1 MVEVGT
7 RDGIYSQ
14 CVLLW
19 KQVSHLQADSCAK
32 LEQGYVLLTL
42 VCKGHLFLKQI
53 LVEKFK

>member
-1 MVEVGT
+1 MGLI
-7 RDGIYSQ
+7 DSQ

-19 KQVSHLQADSCAK
+19 EQVRHLSADSCAK

-53 LVEKFK
+53 LVETYK